1 MDPQMFVNNPFQNIR
16 PQMNIVFES
25 NKVGKHNIRFYY
37 GTTINQALITYL
49 NKIGR
54 PDLINNKSNKILFI
68 FNAKLINFNDQTK
81 IEDFFHN
88 VSSPLIRA
96 DFVNM
101 INKSYNKSNT
111 FDPKNNTNNNLNTD
125 LGIMPNPSFKFHQNL
140 EINQYKNEIS
150 ELKKQLKEKDD
161 EISELKKQLKEE
173 HKRLEDNKKN
183 LENDELR
190 QNKILLKNT
199 LGPGEKIL
207 VIYFNRTGKQIL
219 EKPKYSCKNTEL
231 FVRLEERFYKEFPEF
246 KEYDL
251 SFIVNGKRIKRF
263 KTIEENQIRN
273 NDTINIFANN
283 Y

>member
-140 EINQYKNEIS
+140 EINQYQN
-150 ELKKQLKEKDD
+150 

-273 NDTINIFANN
+273 NDTINIFVNN